1 MDTTSRAFPVF
12 CTVIWA
18 GLFLAACATPESTTP
33 DPNPARTY
41 DPPVFRAP
49 QYPAPTSTAAPSQT
63 APMQRTMAPDLRT
76 RLRTVTLGKLVFT
89 AETGEYREVA
99 QVIQTLTGIPIIVT
113 PSGREVIDTEGLL
126 VILELVAPISL
137 ESMLNFMTSQSDD
150 LTWVVRE
157 EVVMITSRADA
168 GDQNVVEVYDVR
180 DLTFAMTSFLP
191 PEINKIPGES
201 LDLALRPRTGGE
213 EEDKIRRVEPDQLVN
228 IIKDATDPDYWSGD
242 TGASIDVLDT
252 GYLVVNASRE
262 MHRRIAGFLGDG
274 R

>member
-1 MDTTSRAFPVF
+1 MDTRAFPVF
-12 CTVIWA
+12 CTLVWA
-18 GLFLAACATPESTTP
+18 GLFLAACATPESSAP
-33 DPNPARTY
+33 DPNRAPT
-41 DPPVFRAP
+41 DVPPVFRAIQDP
-49 QYPAPTSTAAPSQT
+49 AAIPTPAPVRSAATA
-63 APMQRTMAPDLRT
+63 DLST
-76 RLRTVTLGKLVFT
+76 RLRTVTVGKLVFT

-137 ESMLNFMTSQSDD
+137 ENMLNFMTSQSDD

-168 GDQNVVEVYDVR
+168 GDENVVQVYDVR

-191 PEINKIPGES
+191 PEIFTIPGES
-201 LDLALRPRTGGE
+201 LELRDRPRTGGE
-213 EEDKIRRVEPDQLVN
+213 EEDKIPRVEADQLVN
-228 IIKDATDPDYWSGD
+228 IIKDSTDPDYWSGD
-242 TGASIDVLDT
+242 TGASIEILDT
-252 GYLVVNASRE
+252 GYLVVNASPE